1 MHSKG
6 GILILLAVI
15 GGGAAGGYF
24 LAQHHAAAARADQQV
39 PVSKRAMDA
48 YTAGRYAEA
57 VPLLKEWAQTL
68 SVKTD
73 SAILGPVLLDLADA
87 RAKVKA
93 IADGA
98 AAATQPVVVAPP
110 ASSPAALQAQSLA
123 VATGQAN
130 TDPSTGKPRVPHPAP
145 IPGQLLNMT
154 IKELGNFEFDPT
166 ADTGVPPD
174 VKALN
179 GTKVRLRGFM
189 IPLNQ
194 AETIT
199 DFALVPSLVG
209 CCFGQ
214 PPGVQHTIT
223 CKTAKGQAVGYSVD
237 EIYVEGIIKINV
249 QRDQGY
255 TFSIFDL
262 DVTSVKAVE

>member
-1 MHSKG
+1 MRSKG
-6 GILILLAVI
+6 GILILAAVI
-15 GGGAAGGYF
+15 LGGAAGGVF
-24 LAQHHAAAARADQQV
+24 VAERHATVARANQQE

-48 YTAGRYAEA
+48 YNAGRYAEA
-57 VPLLKEWAQTL
+57 IPLLKEWAQSL
-68 SVKTD
+68 NAKTD
-73 SAILGPVLLDLADA
+73 GAVMGPVLLDLADA

-93 IADGA
+93 AVSP
-98 AAATQPVVVAPP
+98 ATQT
-110 ASSPAALQAQSLA
+110 A
-123 VATGQAN
+123 VATPTSSSVLPAAVQAEALAV
-130 TDPSTGKPRVPHPAP
+130 TTADPSTGKPRIPHPSP
-145 IPGQLLNMT
+145 FPGQMLNMT

-166 ADTGVPPD
+166 ANSDVPSD
-174 VKALN
+174 VKALD
-179 GTKVRLRGFM
+179 GVKIRLRGFM

-223 CKTAKGQAVGYSVD
+223 CKTAPGQAVAYSVD
-237 EIYVEGIIKINV
+237 EIYIEGTLKINV

-262 DVTSVKAVE
+262 AVTSVKAVE